1 MNGPEAHSVE
11 HIRSPLG
18 ILLALLSLAALLVG
32 LIVPTG
38 ASALYD
44 PVGPGSAVL
53 KFDKGF
59 LAFLKR
65 DGVKLA
71 ATAPAR
77 LKAGKL
83 TLPVGGGKVD
93 PTIGKGTIE
102 AQGALVFENQRK
114 RLPLKSIA
122 LKTAPAPLIGKVG
135 GSQLKVATTAK
146 LATKRNGFGSE
157 VSAKALKLTAK
168 VATRLNKK
176 LRSPKPFYAG
186 QLIGQIAS
194 QTEPITTAILPTG
207 AARLAPD
214 PAFLAKLKA
223 LFVSLNPV
231 APAVLE
237 PGPVLSLPIAQES
250 ALAPD
255 LSSGSLRT
263 DGAFELLQLG
273 AGQVFLKASWL
284 EFPATFSS
292 ELEVEPTPAFPG
304 KEGRLPLLSL
314 AAGSLSSDPAARTIS
329 DTAAP
334 LTLSAKLAQ
343 TLDEAFAEGK
353 PVFNPGEA
361 LGAVSFTAQ
370 GQ

>member
-1 MNGPEAHSVE
+1 MSEKTFAAAGWGGGLLAAV
-11 HIRSPLG
+11 
-18 ILLALLSLAALLVG
+18 LLALLILAPA
-32 LIVPTG
+32 
-38 ASALYD
+38 ASASYD
-44 PVGPGSAVL
+44 PVGSGSAAI

-71 ATAPAR
+71 GGAPAR
-77 LKAGKL
+77 LKTGKL
-83 TLPVGGGKVD
+83 TLPVGGGTLD

-102 AQGALVFENQRK
+102 VEGALVFENQRK

-135 GSQLKVATTAK
+135 GSQLKVATSAK
-146 LATKRNGFGSE
+146 LATKRSGFGSE
-157 VSAKALKLTAK
+157 VSAKGLKLSAK

-176 LRSPKPFYAG
+176 LRPPKPFFAG
-186 QLIGQIAS
+186 QKIGQIAA
-194 QTEPITTAILPTG
+194 QTEPITTAILPSG
-207 AARLAPD
+207 AAHLTPD

-231 APAVLE
+231 APATLE

-284 EFPATFSS
+284 EFPAAFSA
-292 ELEVEPTPAFPG
+292 ELEVEPTPTFPG
-304 KEGRLPLLSL
+304 KEGRLPLLGL
-314 AAGSLSSDPAARTIS
+314 AAGALSSDPAARTIS
-329 DTAAP
+329 DTGAP
-334 LTLSAKLAQ
+334 LILTAKLAQ
-343 TLDEAFAEGK
+343 SLDEAFAEGK
-353 PVFNPGEA
+353 PVFNPGEG
-361 LGAVSFTAQ
+361 LGTISFAAQ